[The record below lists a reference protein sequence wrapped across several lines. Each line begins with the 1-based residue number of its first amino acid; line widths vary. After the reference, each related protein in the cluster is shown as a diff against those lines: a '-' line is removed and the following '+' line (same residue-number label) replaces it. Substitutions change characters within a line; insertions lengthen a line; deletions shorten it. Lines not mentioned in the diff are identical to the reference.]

1 MSPQNPDLDSEAL
14 LALPL
19 PQLVQKLHSGDLS
32 PEAVL
37 FTYMGKVRP
46 GSDPAPSSSLSARLW
61 ENLAGGP
68 WWDHSAKGYQGERE
82 GARAVCVYE
91 REGSVYVHVLGT
103 LSMLS

>member
-46 GSDPAPSSSLSARLW
+46 FFLQGIFPTRGSNLGLPHCRQMLYPLSQP
-61 ENLAGGP
+61 GKP
-68 WWDHSAKGYQGERE
+68 KD
-82 GARAVCVYE
+82 
-91 REGSVYVHVLGT
+91 GT
-103 LSMLS
+103 KQNKTKL